1 MLHYFIYLFHCYI
14 AWVPPSA
21 FPQSCLI
28 LFVINSLGFPL
39 ICYTVLH
46 YTAQYYTI
54 KYCDIL
60 YYKVLHCTL
69 LHYIVLQYIVLHC
82 KVLHCKLCTAL
93 YGITVDYNVIFS
105 HCTVLACTVLHCTV
119 LHCTELHCIIRLH
132 FILLHCHA
140 VYQVGTCSDVRGRHN
155 IYYNS
160 IFCDVFWDVFS
171 DVVESTIRNNSSI
184 FYITILY
191 LPTLLCI
198 IFTVWCMDRRC
209 H

>member
-21 FPQSCLI
+21 LPQSCLI
-28 LFVINSLGFPL
+28 LFAMNSLGFPL
-39 ICYTVLH
+39 ICSTVFH
-46 YTAQYYTI
+46 YTAQYCNT

-60 YYKVLHCTL
+60 CCTVLHCTL

-82 KVLHCKLCTAL
+82 KVLHCKLCTVRFR
-93 YGITVDYNVIFS
+93 ITVDYIVIVS
-105 HCTVLACTVLHCTV
+105 HCTVLICTVLHCTV
-119 LHCTELHCIIRLH
+119 LHCTELHCTIGLNFTI
-132 FILLHCHA
+132 LHCHA
-140 VYQVGTCSDVRGRHN
+140 VDQLGTCSDVQGRHN
-155 IYYNS
+155 IYYNRV
-160 IFCDVFWDVFS
+160 FC

-184 FYITILY
+184 YYITILY

-198 IFTVWCMDRRC
+198 VFNVWCMDRRC